1 MWVSEGLDG
10 QMGGVGLILHN
21 HSLGMGVEG
30 QVRVVYIIGLTR
42 QVWTNYLEGGY
53 LRVGGLNV

>member
-10 QMGGVGLILHN
+10 QMGLFDGYYIIILWAWGL
-21 HSLGMGVEG
+21 M
-30 QVRVVYIIGLTR
+30 VRVVYMIGLTR